1 VSRVF
6 WDTNLF
12 LYLLEGS
19 GPAAE
24 RTVALR
30 ERMLE
35 RGDLLFTSA
44 LTLGEILVKPVAA
57 GEVDLAREI
66 RAAITSSASIVA
78 LDVEAAEHY
87 ADIRVDRAVRAP
99 DAIQLACAARAGID
113 LFVTNDERLSRRVV
127 RGIEFITS
135 LERAFL

>member
-1 VSRVF
+1 
-6 WDTNLF
+6 
-12 LYLLEGS
+12 
-19 GPAAE
+19 
-24 RTVALR
+24 
-30 ERMLE
+30 MLE